1 MPELKVWLGL
11 DKSSSLPSEVVDTV
25 GKVVGASA
33 VGPASTTA
41 VVRVPGP
48 SKDDG
53 PVPGT
58 SGGVSATQAA
68 PKVSR
73 KSSGEGGPQRK
84 RRRTEVESLMLDSSV
99 ASLSSDSAMGRGQRT
114 RRPPDRL
121 QVEGS
126 SHQRRRPTVVPP
138 LPPAPRGR
146 RPPDRGSI
154 ARRLRRMEGEL
165 GRGATRT
172 ATLSAAVSAHMSRT
186 EEDGQRRGDPPDQ
199 VIQDHMDRTLGV
211 WLDCVQSDY

>member
-25 GKVVGASA
+25 GKVVEASA
-33 VGPASTTA
+33 VCSTLSTT
-41 VVRVPGP
+41 VVVQVPGP
-48 SKDDG
+48 SKHDG

-58 SGGVSATQAA
+58 SGGVPAKQTA

-73 KSSGEGGPQRK
+73 KSTGQGGPQRK
-84 RRRTEVESLMLDSSV
+84 RRRTEVEPLMLDSSV

-138 LPPAPRGR
+138 LPPAPRGL

-165 GRGATRT
+165 SKGATVT
-172 ATLSAAVSAHMSRT
+172 VSGSVSAHVPHR
-186 EEDGQRRGDPPDQ
+186 GRRAAPG
-199 VIQDHMDRTLGV
+199 
-211 WLDCVQSDY
+211 